1 MIAMNSYN
9 PMSLADKTIM
19 VTGASSGIGRATA
32 VECSKL
38 GAHVICVGRNQER
51 LNETLSQMTGE
62 GHLSYIA
69 ELTDDASRKALVAE
83 LPKLDGVAHV
93 AGIAFT
99 MVASFLKEE
108 QVEHVLRT
116 NLIAPI
122 TLQAELLKKRK
133 INKNASI
140 VFMDSVAGFH
150 GIPGNGLY
158 AASKGGLMAYA
169 RSLTAE
175 LGSKGIR
182 VNCVLPGMVDTPLI
196 HRESFDEEIFA
207 ADMKKYPLGRY
218 GEPEEVAHLVS
229 FLLSD
234 AASWISGGNYVID
247 GGLTRR

>member
-1 MIAMNSYN
+1 METYN
-9 PMSLADKTIM
+9 PMSLAGKIIL

-38 GAHVICVGRNQER
+38 GAQVICVARNRER
-51 LNETLSQMTGE
+51 LDETLALMEGE
-62 GHLSYIA
+62 NHLSYVA
-69 ELTDDASRKALVAE
+69 ELTDDAARKALVAE

-99 MVASFLKEE
+99 MIAAFLKEE

-140 VFMDSVAGFH
+140 VFMDSVAGFR
-150 GIPGNGLY
+150 GAPGNGLY

-196 HRESFDEEIFA
+196 HRATFDEEIFA

-218 GEPEEVAHLVS
+218 GKPEEVANLVT

-247 GGLTRR
+247 GGMTRR